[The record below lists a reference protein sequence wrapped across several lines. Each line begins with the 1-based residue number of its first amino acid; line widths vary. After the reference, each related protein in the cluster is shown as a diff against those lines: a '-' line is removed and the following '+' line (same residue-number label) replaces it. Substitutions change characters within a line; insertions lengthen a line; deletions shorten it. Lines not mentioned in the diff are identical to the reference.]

1 MNKEYKIVV
10 IDGQGGRIGSLLVD
24 KLKKCNLPCSIFA
37 IGTNNTAAAAMLKA
51 GALYGASGENP
62 VIVNARDAD
71 FIVGPLGIM
80 AADSLLGEI
89 TPAMSVAI
97 GQSTAL
103 KILLPVNKCS
113 TYVVGTQDMPVSSLI
128 EQAVEKIA
136 GFIEK
141 NSSVPKTVNTD

>member
-1 MNKEYKIVV
+1 MNKEYKVV
-10 IDGQGGRIGSLLVD
+10 IIDGQGGRIGSLLVD
-24 KLKKCNLPCSIFA
+24 KLNKCDLSCSIFA
-37 IGTNNTAAAAMLKA
+37 IGTNSTATAAMLKA
-51 GALYGASGENP
+51 GALYGATGENP
-62 VIVNARDAD
+62 VIVNVRDAD

-89 TPAMSVAI
+89 TPAMSAAI

-128 EQAVEKIA
+128 ELAVEKI
-136 GFIEK
+136 ICLMEEK
-141 NSSVPKTVNTD
+141 